1 MNKNLD
7 PKELAEVI
15 STRSP
20 CNIKVGAVIY
30 DDHGI
35 FSWGWN
41 HAGRSGL
48 GECAERHAIKRANRK
63 RLENAIIVIVSI
75 RRGKQITSLP
85 CMKCAMAIRRAKM
98 KYVLAQSPSGFRI
111 TYGVS

>member
-1 MNKNLD
+1 MNKKLN
-7 PKELAEVI
+7 PTELAL
-15 STRSP
+15 SLTTRSI

-41 HAGRSGL
+41 HSGSNGH
-48 GECAERHAIKRANRK
+48 GECAERHAIKRANRR
-63 RLENAIIVIVSI
+63 RLNGATICIVSV

-85 CMKCAMAIRRAKM
+85 CTRCALVITRAKI
-98 KYVLAQSPSGFRI
+98 KYVECQDN
-111 TYGVS
+111 GVRMRYSV